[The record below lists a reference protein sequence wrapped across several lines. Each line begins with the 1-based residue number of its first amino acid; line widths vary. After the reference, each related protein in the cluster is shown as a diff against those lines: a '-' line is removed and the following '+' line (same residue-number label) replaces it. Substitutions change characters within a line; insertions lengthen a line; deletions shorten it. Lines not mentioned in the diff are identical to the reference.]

1 MSLEK
6 NRQQAQRWLKTAEG
20 DLSAAEILLEHGK
33 YAHSCFQSQQAGEK
47 AMKAIWFFLD
57 ADPWGHS
64 IKKLIQDLEHID
76 LNTYKE
82 FEPLKRN
89 AVLLD
94 RYYITTRY
102 PDGLPDLTPEEVFLE
117 EDAKQC
123 IDNAGIIIRTA
134 SRLLQVQ

>member
-6 NRQQAQRWLKTAEG
+6 NRQQAQRWLRTAEG
-20 DLSAAEILLEHGK
+20 DLSAAVILFEHGK
-33 YAHSCFQSQQAGEK
+33 YAHACFQSQQAGEK

-76 LNTYKE
+76 IDTYKE

-94 RYYITTRY
+94 RYYITARY

-117 EDAKQC
+117 EDAQQC
-123 IDNAGIIIRTA
+123 IDNAGIIIRTI
-134 SRLLQVQ
+134 SRLL

>member
-6 NRQQAQRWLKTAEG
+6 NRQQAQRWLRTAEG
-20 DLSAAEILLEHGK
+20 DLSAAVILFEHGK
-33 YAHSCFQSQQAGEK
+33 YAHACFQSQQAGEK

-76 LNTYKE
+76 IDTYKE

-117 EDAKQC
+117 EDAQQC
-123 IDNAGIIIRTA
+123 IDNAGIIIRTI
-134 SRLLQVQ
+134 SRLL

>member
-6 NRQQAQRWLKTAEG
+6 NRQQAQRWLRTAEG
-20 DLSAAEILLEHGK
+20 DLSAAVILFEHGK
-33 YAHSCFQSQQAGEK
+33 YAHACFQSQQAGEK

-64 IKKLIQDLEHID
+64 IKKLIQDLEHLDID
-76 LNTYKE
+76 TYKE

-94 RYYITTRY
+94 RYYITTRC

-117 EDAKQC
+117 EDAQQC
-123 IDNAGIIIRTA
+123 IDNAGIIIRTI
-134 SRLLQVQ
+134 SRLLQTQ

>member
-20 DLSAAEILLEHGK
+20 DLSAAVILFENGK

-47 AMKAIWFFLD
+47 ALKAIWFFLD

-64 IKKLIQDLEHID
+64 IKKLIQDLEQID

-117 EDAKQC
+117 EDAQQC
-123 IDNAGIIIRTA
+123 IDNAGIIIRTI
-134 SRLLQVQ
+134 SRLLQTQ